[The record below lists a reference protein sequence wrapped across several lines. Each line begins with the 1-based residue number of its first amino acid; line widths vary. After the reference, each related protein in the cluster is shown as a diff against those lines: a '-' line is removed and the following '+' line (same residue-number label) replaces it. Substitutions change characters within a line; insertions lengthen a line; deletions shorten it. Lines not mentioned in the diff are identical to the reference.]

1 LDIGFSSLVS
11 LLPEIILI
19 IGGLLILLLDAT
31 AGKRDSAGGAGS
43 SAGGDSGRGYMVVTV
58 LFLLVGLI
66 GVIFQLGAIINNVA
80 EPQMALAMVAID
92 PFALYAKLII
102 YGAMLLVSIAG
113 GGYLNKTVSS
123 RGEFWSSFLFITA
136 AMSIA
141 VSAANLLLIFV
152 AIEFLSITSYILVG
166 FVREDL
172 RSSEAGLKYFLYGSV
187 ASAGMLY
194 GMSLLYGASG
204 SLMLADIGTAMRD
217 NPDLAVVLIPAAVL
231 VMAGLGFKASLA
243 PFFQWT
249 PDTYEGAPTPVT
261 AYLSTASKTVGFIVI
276 ARVMLVGFA
285 PAREVWVPL
294 LGGLAVLTMFAGNL
308 MALRQS
314 NVKRMLAY
322 SSIAQAGYMLLG
334 LVSVVDAGTTDV
346 TTLSMNGLNGLLI
359 YLFGYLFTNIGA
371 FMVVLAVENMT
382 GGSDYVHFGNLVKR
396 SPGLTA
402 AMFIFMLSLV
412 GIPLTAGFVGK
423 FFVFGAT
430 IQHQYYFLAAMAIIN
445 VAISAYYYLN
455 LVRIM
460 LFSPE
465 ETEVTTGT
473 GAGAGFGAQVI
484 VFLCVL
490 GVFWIGMYPPNVIDW
505 ANSASQYLLQVL

>member
-1 LDIGFSSLVS
+1 MELGFHSLVGI
-11 LLPEIILI
+11 LPEIILI
-19 IGGLLILLLDAT
+19 VGGLLILLLDAT
-31 AGKRDSAGGAGS
+31 IGKR
-43 SAGGDSGRGYMVVTV
+43 GDSGRGFMVISI
-58 LFLLVGLI
+58 LFLAIGLI
-66 GVIFQLGAIINNVA
+66 GVIFQLGAQPQVVLDMVA
-80 EPQMALAMVAID
+80 LDPFSLYVKLVIYSAMV
-92 PFALYAKLII
+92 
-102 YGAMLLVSIAG
+102 LVSIAG
-113 GGYLNKTVSS
+113 GGYINKNVSS

-141 VSAANLLLIFV
+141 VSATNLLLIFV

-204 SLMLADIGTAMRD
+204 SLMLADIGAAMAD
-217 NPDLAVVLIPAAVL
+217 NREIAVVLVPAAVL

-261 AYLSTASKTVGFIVI
+261 AYLSTASKAVGFAVI
-276 ARVMLVGFA
+276 ARVMLVAFA
-285 PAREVWVPL
+285 PARDVWVPL
-294 LGGLAVLTMFAGNL
+294 LGGLAILTMFAGNL
-308 MALRQS
+308 MALRQT

-334 LVSVVDAGTTDV
+334 LVSVVDAGSTDV
-346 TTLSMNGLNGLLI
+346 TMLSMNGLNGLLI

-371 FMVVLAVENMT
+371 FMVVLSVENMT

-396 SPGLTA
+396 APALAT

-430 IQHQYYFLAAMAIIN
+430 VQHQYYFLAAAATIN

-460 LFSPE
+460 FFSSD
-465 ETEVTTGT
+465 ETEVATT
-473 GAGAGFGAQVI
+473 AGAGLGAQAI

-490 GVFWIGMYPPNVIDW
+490 GVFWIGMYPPNVIAW
-505 ANSASQYLLQVL
+505 ANSASQYLLQIL

>member
-1 LDIGFSSLVS
+1 LEIGLSSLVGV
-11 LLPEIILI
+11 LPEIILI

-31 AGKRDSAGGAGS
+31 SGKR
-43 SAGGDSGRGYMVVTV
+43 GDSGRGFMAISV
-58 LFLLVGLI
+58 LFLLIGLI
-66 GVIFQLGAIINNVA
+66 GVVFQLGI
-80 EPQMALAMVAID
+80 EPQTVLKMVEID
-92 PFALYAKLII
+92 PFSLYVKLII
-102 YGAMLLVSIAG
+102 YSSMLLVAIAG
-113 GGYLNKTVSS
+113 GGYLNKFISA

-141 VSAANLLLIFV
+141 VSASNLLLLFV

-166 FVREDL
+166 FMREDL

-187 ASAGMLY
+187 ASAAMLY

-204 SLMLADIGTAMRD
+204 SLMLADIGAYMAEHSE
-217 NPDLAVVLIPAAVL
+217 LAVVLVPAAVL

-261 AYLSTASKTVGFIVI
+261 AYLSTASKAVGFAVI

-308 MALRQS
+308 MALRQT

-334 LVSVVDAGTTDV
+334 LAAVVDASVNDV
-346 TTLSMNGLNGLLI
+346 TMLTMNGLNGLLI

-371 FMVVLAVENMT
+371 FMVVLSVENMT
-382 GGSDYVHFGNLVKR
+382 GGSDYDHFRNLIKR
-396 SPGLTA
+396 SPGLA
-402 AMFIFMLSLV
+402 FAMFIFMLSLV

-430 IQHQYYFLAAMAIIN
+430 VQHQYYFLAVMAAIN
-445 VAISAYYYLN
+445 VAISAFYYLN
-455 LVRIM
+455 LVRII
-460 LFSPE
+460 FYSGE
-465 ETEVTTGT
+465 DSEVAT
-473 GAGAGFGAQVI
+473 GAPAGIGAQAI
-484 VFLCVL
+484 VFVCVL
-490 GVFWIGMYPPNVIDW
+490 GVFWIGLYPPNVIDW
-505 ANSASQYLLQVL
+505 ANSASQYLLQIL

>member
-1 LDIGFSSLVS
+1 LELGLFSLVS
-11 LLPEIILI
+11 ILPEIILI

-31 AGKRDSAGGAGS
+31 AGKRR
-43 SAGGDSGRGYMVVTV
+43 DSGQGYMAISV
-58 LFLLVGLI
+58 LFLLIGLI
-66 GVIFQLGAIINNVA
+66 GVIFQFGA
-80 EPQMALAMVAID
+80 EPQVALYMVAID
-92 PFALYAKLII
+92 PFALFVKLIV
-102 YGAMLLVSIAG
+102 YGAMVLVAVAG
-113 GGYLNKTVSS
+113 GGYLNKHISA
-123 RGEFWSSFLFITA
+123 RGEFWASFLFVTA
-136 AMSIA
+136 AMSFA
-141 VSAANLLLIFV
+141 VSAMNLLLLFV

-187 ASAGMLY
+187 ASAVMLY

-204 SLMLADIGTAMRD
+204 SLMLADIGKTMGEE
-217 NPDLAVVLIPAAVL
+217 PKLATVLVPAAVL
-231 VMAGLGFKASLA
+231 VMVGLGFKASLA

-261 AYLSTASKTVGFIVI
+261 AYLSTASKAVGFAVI
-276 ARVMLVGFA
+276 ARVMLVAFA
-285 PAREVWVPL
+285 PASAVWVPI

-334 LVSVVDAGTTDV
+334 LVSVVNINSADITSLA
-346 TTLSMNGLNGLLI
+346 MNGLNGLLI

-382 GGSDYVHFGNLVKR
+382 GGSDYSHFNNLVKR
-396 SPGLTA
+396 SPGLA
-402 AMFIFMLSLV
+402 FAMFIFLLSLV

-430 IQHQYYFLAAMAIIN
+430 VQHQYYFLAAAAAIN
-445 VAISAYYYLN
+445 VAISAFYYLN

-460 LFSPE
+460 FFSQDE
-465 ETEVTTGT
+465 AEVTTGAAP
-473 GAGAGFGAQVI
+473 GVGAQAI

-490 GVFWIGMYPPNVIDW
+490 AVFWIGLYPPNVIDW
-505 ANSASQYLLQVL
+505 ANSASQYLLQML

>member
-1 LDIGFSSLVS
+1 MELGLSSLVGV
-11 LLPEIILI
+11 LPEIILI
-19 IGGLLILLLDAT
+19 VGGLLILLFDAT
-31 AGKRDSAGGAGS
+31 TGKR
-43 SAGGDSGRGYMVVTV
+43 GDSGRGFMVISI

-66 GVIFQLGAIINNVA
+66 GVIFQLGAAPQVA
-80 EPQMALAMVAID
+80 LTMVAVD
-92 PFALYAKLII
+92 PFALYVKLII
-102 YGAMLLVSIAG
+102 YSAMLLVAIAG
-113 GGYLNKTVSS
+113 GGYINKFITA

-141 VSAANLLLIFV
+141 VSATNLLLLFV

-166 FVREDL
+166 FMREDL

-204 SLMLADIGTAMRD
+204 SLMLADIGAAMAAS
-217 NPDLAVVLIPAAVL
+217 PDLATVLVPAAVL

-261 AYLSTASKTVGFIVI
+261 AYLSTASKAVGFAVI
-276 ARVMLVGFA
+276 ARVMLVAFA

-294 LGGLAVLTMFAGNL
+294 LGGLSLMTMFAGNL
-308 MALRQS
+308 MALRQT

-334 LVSVVDAGTTDV
+334 LVAVVDSGVTDV
-346 TTLSMNGLNGLLI
+346 TVLSMNGLNGLLI

-382 GGSDYVHFGNLVKR
+382 GGSDYGHFSNLVKR
-396 SPGLTA
+396 APTLAT
-402 AMFIFMLSLV
+402 AMFVFMLSLV

-430 IQHQYYFLAAMAIIN
+430 VQHQYFFLAAMAAIN
-445 VAISAYYYLN
+445 VAISAFYYLN

-460 LFSPE
+460 FFSQDE
-465 ETEVTTGT
+465 SEVAST
-473 GAGAGFGAQVI
+473 AGAGLGAQAI
-484 VFLCVL
+484 VFVCVL
-490 GVFWIGMYPPNVIDW
+490 GVFWIGLYPPNVIDW
-505 ANSASQYLLQVL
+505 ANSASQYLLQMLVAAPL

>member
-1 LDIGFSSLVS
+1 LEIGITSLVGV
-11 LLPEIILI
+11 LPEIILI
-19 IGGLLILLLDAT
+19 VGGLLILLLDAT
-31 AGKRDSAGGAGS
+31 SGKR
-43 SAGGDSGRGYMVVTV
+43 GDSGRGFMAISV

-66 GVIFQLGAIINNVA
+66 GVVFQLGVQ
-80 EPQMALAMVAID
+80 PQTVLTMVELD
-92 PFALYAKLII
+92 PFSLYVKLII
-102 YGAMLLVSIAG
+102 YSSMLLVSIAG
-113 GGYLNKTVSS
+113 GGYLNKFVSA

-141 VSAANLLLIFV
+141 VSASNLLLLFV

-166 FVREDL
+166 FMREDL

-187 ASAGMLY
+187 ASAAMLY

-204 SLMLADIGTAMRD
+204 SLMLADIGAYMAEHSE
-217 NPDLAVVLIPAAVL
+217 LAAVLVPAAVL

-261 AYLSTASKTVGFIVI
+261 AYLSTASKAVGFAVI
-276 ARVMLVGFA
+276 ARVMLVAFA

-308 MALRQS
+308 MALRQT

-334 LVSVVDAGTTDV
+334 LAAVVDAGVNDV
-346 TTLSMNGLNGLLI
+346 TALTMNGLNGLLI
-359 YLFGYLFTNIGA
+359 YLFGYLFTNVGA

-382 GGSDYVHFGNLVKR
+382 GGSDYEHFRNLVKR
-396 SPGLTA
+396 SPGLA
-402 AMFIFMLSLV
+402 FAMFIFMLSLV

-430 IQHQYYFLAAMAIIN
+430 VQHQYYFLAVMAAIN
-445 VAISAYYYLN
+445 VAISAFYYLN

-460 LFSPE
+460 FYSGE
-465 ETEVTTGT
+465 ESEVAT
-473 GAGAGFGAQVI
+473 GASAGIGAQAI
-484 VFLCVL
+484 VFVCVL
-490 GVFWIGMYPPNVIDW
+490 GVFWIGLYPPNVIDW
-505 ANSASQYLLQVL
+505 ANSASQYLLQIL

>member
-1 LDIGFSSLVS
+1 MTLSINALADV
-11 LLPEIILI
+11 LPEILLI
-19 IGGLLILLLDAT
+19 VGGLLILILDAT
-31 AGKRDSAGGAGS
+31 AGKRS
-43 SAGGDSGRGYMVVTV
+43 DSGRGYAIIGI
-58 LFLLVGLI
+58 LFLLLGLV
-66 GVIFQLGAIINNVA
+66 GVIFQMGSQPRTALFVVNV
-80 EPQMALAMVAID
+80 D
-92 PFALYAKLII
+92 PFSLYLKLVI
-102 YGAMLLVSIAG
+102 YTAMLLTALAG
-113 GGYLNKTVSS
+113 GGYLNKYISS
-123 RGEFWSSFLFITA
+123 RGEFWAAFLFVTA
-136 AMSIA
+136 AMSFA
-141 VSAANLLLIFV
+141 VSAVNLLLIFV
-152 AIEFLSITSYILVG
+152 AVEFLSITSYMLVG

-187 ASAGMLY
+187 ASAVMLY
-194 GMSLLYGASG
+194 GISLIYGASG
-204 SLMLADIGTAMRD
+204 SLSLPDVAQVLASNAEIGT
-217 NPDLAVVLIPAAVL
+217 VLIPAAVL
-231 VMAGLGFKASLA
+231 VMVGLGFKSSLA

-261 AYLSTASKTVGFIVI
+261 AYLSTASKAVGFAVI

-285 PAREVWVPL
+285 PAAAVWVPL

-334 LVSVVDAGTTDV
+334 LVAVVNPQSADV
-346 TTLSMNGLNGLLI
+346 TALSMNGLNGLLI

-382 GGSDYVHFGNLVKR
+382 GGSDYSHFNNLVR
-396 SPGLTA
+396 RAPGLAT
-402 AMFIFMLSLV
+402 AMFIFLLSLV

-430 IQHQYYFLAAMAIIN
+430 IQHQYYFLAIMAVIN
-445 VAISAYYYLN
+445 VGISAFYYLN
-455 LVRIM
+455 LARIM
-460 LFSPE
+460 FFSTDAE
-465 ETEVTTGT
+465 ERFPTGVS
-473 GAGAGFGAQVI
+473 AGLGAQLI

-505 ANSASQYLLQVL
+505 ANSASRFLLAVLPS

>member
-1 LDIGFSSLVS
+1 MELGFSSLVS
-11 LLPEIILI
+11 ILPEIILI

-31 AGKRDSAGGAGS
+31 TGKR
-43 SAGGDSGRGYMVVTV
+43 GDSGRGYMVISV
-58 LFLLVGLI
+58 LFLLVGLV
-66 GVIFQLGAIINNVA
+66 GVIFQLGAEV
-80 EPQMALAMVAID
+80 QTALYMVAID
-92 PFALYAKLII
+92 PFALYVKLIV
-102 YGAMLLVSIAG
+102 YSAMLLVAIAG
-113 GGYLNKTVSS
+113 GGYLNKHLSA

-136 AMSIA
+136 AMSFA
-141 VSAANLLLIFV
+141 VSATNLLLIFV

-166 FVREDL
+166 FLREDL
-172 RSSEAGLKYFLYGSV
+172 RSSEAGLQYFLYGSV

-204 SLMLADIGTAMRD
+204 SLYLQDIGAAMTA
-217 NPDLAVVLIPAAVL
+217 NQDLAAVLVPAAIL

-261 AYLSTASKTVGFIVI
+261 AYLSTASKAVGFAVI
-276 ARVMLVGFA
+276 ARVMLMAFA

-334 LVSVVDAGTTDV
+334 LVSVVDAGVTDV
-346 TTLSMNGLNGLLI
+346 TGLAMNGLNGLLI

-371 FMVVLAVENMT
+371 FMVVLSVENMS
-382 GGSDYVHFGNLVKR
+382 GGSDYSHFNNLVKR
-396 SPGLTA
+396 SPGLA
-402 AMFIFMLSLV
+402 VSMFIFLLSLV

-430 IQHQYYFLAAMAIIN
+430 VQHQYYFLAAMAAIN

-460 LFSPE
+460 FASQDE
-465 ETEVTTGT
+465 SEVVTTGAAGL
-473 GAGAGFGAQVI
+473 GAPII

-505 ANSASQYLLQVL
+505 ANSASQYLLQMLTVAPL

>member
-1 LDIGFSSLVS
+1 MEIGITSLVGV
-11 LLPEIILI
+11 LPEIILI
-19 IGGLLILLLDAT
+19 VGGLLILLLDAT
-31 AGKRDSAGGAGS
+31 SGKR
-43 SAGGDSGRGYMVVTV
+43 GDSGRGFMAISV

-66 GVIFQLGAIINNVA
+66 GVVFQLGVQ
-80 EPQMALAMVAID
+80 PQTVLTMVELD
-92 PFALYAKLII
+92 PFSLYVKLII
-102 YGAMLLVSIAG
+102 YSSMLLVSIAG
-113 GGYLNKTVSS
+113 GGYLNKFVSA

-141 VSAANLLLIFV
+141 VSASNLLLLFV

-166 FVREDL
+166 FMREDL

-187 ASAGMLY
+187 ASAAMLY

-204 SLMLADIGTAMRD
+204 SLMLADIGAYMAEHSE
-217 NPDLAVVLIPAAVL
+217 LAAVLVPAAVL

-261 AYLSTASKTVGFIVI
+261 AYLSTASKAVGFAVI
-276 ARVMLVGFA
+276 ARVMLVAFA

-308 MALRQS
+308 MALRQT

-334 LVSVVDAGTTDV
+334 LAAVVDAGVNDV
-346 TTLSMNGLNGLLI
+346 TALTMNGLNGLLI
-359 YLFGYLFTNIGA
+359 YLFGYLFTNVGA

-382 GGSDYVHFGNLVKR
+382 GGSDYEHFRNLVKR
-396 SPGLTA
+396 SPGLA
-402 AMFIFMLSLV
+402 FAMFIFMLSLV

-430 IQHQYYFLAAMAIIN
+430 VQHQYYFLAVMAAIN
-445 VAISAYYYLN
+445 VAISAFYYLN

-460 LFSPE
+460 FYSGE
-465 ETEVTTGT
+465 ESEVAT
-473 GAGAGFGAQVI
+473 GASAGIGAQAI
-484 VFLCVL
+484 VFVCVL
-490 GVFWIGMYPPNVIDW
+490 GVFWIGLYPPNVIDW
-505 ANSASQYLLQVL
+505 ANSASQYLLQIL